1 MLIERYNEVK
11 KHVEEACKR
20 VGRDPREVTVIAVSK
35 TKPLEMVEEL
45 RKEKVLDFGENKV
58 QELVLAQQKLSAS
71 WEGAG
76 KAAFDRA
83 FQEDC
88 MKMDLFRQ
96 TVEEYYQVLQQ
107 IIAGYEQ
114 AESRSIG
121 IVQKGF

>member
-1 MLIERYNEVK
+1 MAEFQVTASELKEKAELLRQLGERY
-11 KHVEEACKR
+11 A
-20 VGRDPREVTVIAVSK
+20 
-35 TKPLEMVEEL
+35 
-45 RKEKVLDFGENKV
+45 NKV
-58 QELVLAQQKLSAS
+58 QELILAQQKLSAS

-76 KAAFDRA
+76 KAAFDHV

-107 IIAGYEQ
+107 IISGYEQ

-121 IVQKGF
+121 IVGTSS

>member
-58 QELVLAQQKLSAS
+58 QEIRDKYANISWPVRWHLIGHLQTNKIKYIVDKVALIHSVDSIKLAQAIDKEAQSMMSK
-71 WEGAG
+71 
-76 KAAFDRA
+76 K
-83 FQEDC
+83 FQ
-88 MKMDLFRQ
+88 F
-96 TVEEYYQVLQQ
+96 
-107 IIAGYEQ
+107 
-114 AESRSIG
+114 
-121 IVQKGF
+121 

>member
-1 MLIERYNEVK
+1 MAEFQVTASALKEKAELLRQLGERY
-11 KHVEEACKR
+11 
-20 VGRDPREVTVIAVSK
+20 T
-35 TKPLEMVEEL
+35 
-45 RKEKVLDFGENKV
+45 NKV

-76 KAAFDRA
+76 KAAF
-83 FQEDC
+83 EDC